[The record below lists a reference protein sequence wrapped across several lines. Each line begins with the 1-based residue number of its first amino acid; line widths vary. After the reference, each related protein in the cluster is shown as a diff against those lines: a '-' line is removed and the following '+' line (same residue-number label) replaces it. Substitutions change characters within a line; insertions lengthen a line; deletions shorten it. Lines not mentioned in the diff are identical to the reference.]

1 LKPETIFVMHRFTL
15 FLALLSPLLTTA
27 QTNIL
32 STNLVAEQVLLG
44 NYTPSPSALAP
55 PLDPAA
61 LGIALEAAISA
72 DSLKSYI
79 LKLASFKTRNSGSDT
94 ISDVTGIGAARRW
107 VLEKF
112 NQFRVENG
120 ADLQNGYLQ
129 FDQAI
134 CGVGQHRDIF
144 AVLPGS
150 NPSSGF
156 ILLEGHFDSRCATL
170 CDTACVAE
178 GVEDNA
184 TGTALVI
191 ELARIMS
198 KWQFRNSIVFLVTTA
213 EEQGLY
219 GAYAF
224 ANYVQQ
230 KSMPLRAVL
239 NNDVIGGIIC
249 GKTSSAPSCPGLND
263 IDSTSVRLFSQGN
276 FNSKHKQLSRFLKLQ
291 YEENLLLTAQVPM
304 NIRIMSPEDRSG
316 RGGDHIPF
324 REKGYPAMRFTAAN
338 EHGDASNNAAYIDRQ
353 HTSADV
359 LGVDTDM
366 DGAVDSFFVDFNY
379 LARNALINANGA
391 AIAARNVGAVPDFSA
406 VRSGNLLLMNIND
419 PIDTQTFRIALRSLT
434 TDWDTVYTS
443 SPALSDVLYCNP
455 AGPLYV
461 SIATVDNYGAESL
474 FSVEKLVLTSDTDEP
489 EARGQKT
496 IELYQNRPN
505 PFDEATWISFY
516 IHEMPKSVSTA
527 FIQITDLQGKI
538 IENMP
543 VTLQDGLNEVLYTH
557 GYGVSGAFVYTL
569 HINGSAVDSRQ
580 MIFAN

>member
-1 LKPETIFVMHRFTL
+1 MNKFTF
-15 FLALLSPLLTTA
+15 FLAFLAPLTCLA
-27 QTNIL
+27 QTNIIA
-32 STNLVAEQVLLG
+32 TNPMAEQVLLG
-44 NYTPSPSALAP
+44 NYSPSTVAQAP

-61 LGIALEAAISA
+61 LGQALEAGISA

-94 ISDVTGIGAARRW
+94 LSDVTGIGASRRW

-112 NQFRVENG
+112 NQFQVENG
-120 ADLQNGYLQ
+120 ADLKNGYLQ

-134 CGVGQHRDIF
+134 CGVGQHRNIMS
-144 AVLPGS
+144 VLPGS
-150 NPSSGF
+150 DPSSGF
-156 ILLEGHFDSRCATL
+156 ILIEGHFDSRCDVL

-191 ELARIMS
+191 ELARVMS

-213 EEQGLY
+213 EEQGLF
-219 GAYAF
+219 GARAF
-224 ANYVQQ
+224 ANYTQQ
-230 KSMPLRAVL
+230 KSLLLRAVL

-249 GKTSSAPSCPGLND
+249 GKTSSAPSCPGLNN
-263 IDSTSVRLFSQGN
+263 IDSTSVRLFSNGS
-276 FNSKHKQLSRFLKLQ
+276 FNSRHKQLARFLKLQ
-291 YEENLLLTAQVPM
+291 YQENLLSTVQVPM
-304 NIRIMSPEDRSG
+304 NVRIMSPEDRTG

-338 EHGDASNNAAYIDRQ
+338 EHGDASNNAAYMDRQ
-353 HTSADV
+353 HTSSDV

-366 DGAVDSFFVDFNY
+366 DGTVDSFFVDFNY

-391 AIAARNVGAVPDFSA
+391 AIAARNVGPVPDFTA
-406 VRSGNLLLMNIND
+406 VRSGNLLVMNIND
-419 PIDTQTFRIALRSLT
+419 PIDTQTFRIALRSLIN
-434 TDWDTVYTS
+434 DWDTVYTR
-443 SPALSDVLYCNP
+443 SPAFSDVLYCNP
-455 AGPLYV
+455 VGPLYV

-474 FSVEKLVLTSDTDEP
+474 FGPEKLIMTSATEEQEQP
-489 EARGQKT
+489 AQKA

-516 IHEMPKSVSTA
+516 IHEMPKSSSSA
-527 FIQITDLQGKI
+527 SIQISDLHGKI

-543 VTLQDGLNEVLYTH
+543 VVLKAGLNEVLYTH
-557 GYGVSGAFVYTL
+557 GYGVRGAFVYTL
-569 HINGSAVDSRQ
+569 LVNGTPVDSRQ